1 MFQAMDRCRSPVIWS
16 AFVVCGL
23 VTGLPAVVMA
33 SGVALETG
41 FEAPGYTTTG
51 GTLGGGVLQG
61 QSGWLWDGG
70 GLDPNLHSTAVVQN
84 SIAKTGSQAVLITRR
99 PNSDRHWAMP
109 KTGLPTQRF
118 IAIDWDMR
126 VAQAPTSTGLGPF
139 FGVDSND
146 RTSGQT
152 RVLGS
157 LGVDATTGEVL
168 YQQAENGF
176 FVNTPATVLF
186 NEWNHFRL
194 VLDFAS
200 DSYFGLVNG
209 EQVLSS
215 HFVDDTATQELN
227 TFSDADLWTVAAA
240 GDPVSLALTS
250 TAVFDNFMIR
260 DGLPG
265 DYDVDGDVDNGDYSR
280 WRATFGQ
287 TVGVAGN
294 NADGN
299 KNGVVD
305 AADYVVW
312 RENLG
317 ASLFSGVGPGFGL
330 ASAVVPEPG
339 TLALAGLALSAL
351 AFITATRR
359 RR

>member
-1 MFQAMDRCRSPVIWS
+1 MFQAMDRYRIPVFWI
-16 AFVVCGL
+16 ALVVCGL
-23 VTGLPAVVMA
+23 MVCFPGTGLAA
-33 SGVALETG
+33 GVTLEAG
-41 FEAPGYTTTG
+41 FEPPGYTTTG
-51 GTLGGGVLQG
+51 GTLNNGVLQG

-84 SIAKTGSQAVLITRR
+84 SIAKTGSQAVLVTRR

-109 KTGLPTQRF
+109 KSGLPTQRF

-126 VAQAPTSTGLGPF
+126 VAKAPTSTGLGPF

-146 RTSGQT
+146 RTSGQA

-168 YQQAENGF
+168 SQLPESGF
-176 FVNTPATVLF
+176 FVNTPGTVLF
-186 NEWNHFRL
+186 DEWNHFRL
-194 VLDFAS
+194 VLDFAL
-200 DSYFGLVNG
+200 DSFSGFVNG
-209 EQVLSS
+209 EQVISS
-215 HFVDDTATQELN
+215 HFIDDTATQELN

-240 GDPVSLALTS
+240 GDPASLALTS

-260 DGLPG
+260 DGLLG

-287 TVGVAGN
+287 SETPGN

-305 AADYVVW
+305 AADYVIW
-312 RENLG
+312 RDNLG
-317 ASLFSGVGPGFGL
+317 ASLFSNGLGAGL

-339 TLALAGLALSAL
+339 TFALAGFALSLISFL
-351 AFITATRR
+351 AAIRR
-359 RR
+359 R